1 MKRFFLF
8 MIMACLA
15 VVAVQARTFVL
26 VVGVSNYDDP
36 NNNVQWTTASAK
48 NFAKLMQGKTKD
60 VSLLT
65 SSNAGRD
72 NVISKLTAI
81 ANRAQKGDRIIFFYS
96 GHGQEGGLYVYNG
109 VLAYNDINRILASS
123 KATDK
128 YCFIEACHSGT
139 AAAAQPNSDAA
150 KQSNIT
156 YFVGC
161 RPDES
166 AYVDPLIGGGV
177 FSQGLIK
184 GLRGKAD
191 ANRDKQITVLE
202 LFKYAYGDVVNR
214 KNKQQHPQLIGPK
227 SMHNNVL
234 MSW

>member
-1 MKRFFLF
+1 
-8 MIMACLA
+8 MACVAA
-15 VVAVQARTFVL
+15 VCVQARTYVL
-26 VVGVSNYDDP
+26 IVGVSNYNDP
-36 NNNVQWTTASAK
+36 ENNVQWTTASAK
-48 NFAKLMQGKTKD
+48 NFAKLMQSKTKD

-96 GHGQEGGLYVYNG
+96 GHGLPGGLYTYNG
-109 VLAYNDINRILASS
+109 VLSYNDINRVLSS
-123 KATDK
+123 SAATDK

-150 KQSNIT
+150 RQSNIT

-166 AYVDPLIGGGV
+166 SYVDPLIGGGV

-191 ANRDKQITVLE
+191 SNRDKKITVLE

-214 KNKQQHPQLIGPK
+214 KDKKQHPQLIGPK
-227 SMHNNVL
+227 TMHNNVL